1 MNKIGAIW
9 VLIVFLIC
17 MLICGIVSDNT
28 QYKFFALGGFSTLGY
43 LMVLSF
49 LIEVIMDD
57 RFKFICGVDV
67 SYYSDDGDD
76 KDVIVWFEPDSVTK
90 YGEVG
95 FDFDIIKNELKKLNL
110 SQHEFDTA
118 IDFIYSNYETSI
130 QDWCVADPKH
140 LLQCTGFN
148 DKNGTL
154 IFDNDI
160 LEIVNVSKTIRY
172 VSPVV
177 FDKKL
182 GAFMV
187 WGNEEKTLRYS
198 AKRQILKECLE
209 AMKKAQEN
217 YGYDD
222 SICEILDPCINKIYQ
237 ELNCC
242 DED

>member
-1 MNKIGAIW
+1 
-9 VLIVFLIC
+9 
-17 MLICGIVSDNT
+17 
-28 QYKFFALGGFSTLGY
+28 
-43 LMVLSF
+43 
-49 LIEVIMDD
+49 MDD

-187 WGNEEKTLRYS
+187 WGNEEKTYGNIIGALFEGDDDGN
-198 AKRQILKECLE
+198 KEFEITVIGNKCKTELVKNETLE
-209 AMKKAQEN
+209 KN
-217 YGYDD
+217 
-222 SICEILDPCINKIYQ
+222 
-237 ELNCC
+237 
-242 DED
+242 